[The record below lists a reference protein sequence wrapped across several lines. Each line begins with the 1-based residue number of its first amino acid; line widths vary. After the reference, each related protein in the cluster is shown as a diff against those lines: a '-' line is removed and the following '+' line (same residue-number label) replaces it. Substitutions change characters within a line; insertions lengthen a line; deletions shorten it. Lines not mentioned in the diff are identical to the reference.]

1 MSLRKNALAASPPDP
16 SRHLHPLAPPARAG
30 VRRTAGAVQVSS
42 PVGLYADS
50 MRKQE
55 GPWRSPTGVLREGG
69 GGSTSSALLPQHA
82 VIRNSLQGGR
92 P

>member
-1 MSLRKNALAASPPDP
+1 MSLRKNALPASPPDP
-16 SRHLHPLAPPARAG
+16 SR
-30 VRRTAGAVQVSS
+30 SS
-42 PVGLYADS
+42 PVGLPADGA
-50 MRKQE
+50 RNLAVT
-55 GPWRSPTGVLREGG
+55 WRSPTGVLREGG